1 MTPFWAAANVVA
13 GLVAVMWVLAPILCL
28 SLLPHSLRCKC
39 GLLTL
44 SGLDYTNAMY
54 GAYMPIL
61 SSAVFDNTGKPYD
74 VSKILTKDF
83 LFDEE
88 SYKKYSR
95 VFMPIT

>member
-1 MTPFWAAANVVA
+1 MGSCPD
-13 GLVAVMWVLAPILCL
+13 LVFVPPSSLL
-28 SLLPHSLRCKC
+28 SLQMWITNSLR
-39 GLLTL
+39 
-44 SGLDYTNAMY
+44 LDYTNAMY